1 MICELSSLA
10 RGQPRDGLLDDL
22 CHRAWRTAQGSDRLP
37 ASGSQDARRARAGA
51 NRKGR
56 LVDMVSIHDRTHDVV
71 DRLNPGDWCG
81 LASEF
86 GSEALSLRVECPI
99 LVSLIWMS
107 SDQIWGAKPS
117 TLGPIAARQVIA
129 QTWRAANNFFEFSPV
144 SHFCN
149 QCPGLAKADPY
160 LSCVASRSTMLAV
173 ASFMPMI
180 STSML

>member
-1 MICELSSLA
+1 MPVVSHETVCWTIYVIAHGEL
-10 RGQPRDGLLDDL
+10 
-22 CHRAWRTAQGSDRLP
+22 
-37 ASGSQDARRARAGA
+37 
-51 NRKGR
+51 RKGLIGCLR
-56 LVDMVSIHDRTHDVV
+56 QAHKTRGAHGPGQTGKAASWTWFQSMTGLMMWSIGSIRAI
-71 DRLNPGDWCG
+71 GCG
-81 LASEF
+81 SASEF

-107 SDQIWGAKPS
+107 SDHIWGAKPS

-129 QTWRAANNFFEFSPV
+129 QTWRAANNFLEFSPV

-180 STSML
+180 ATSML